1 MAQGDINS
9 NERNEAAQDEMLSAI
24 LQKLGANTSAG
35 VSPPAQGTVS
45 EPRGHGDQAF
55 RQRKGL

>member
-45 EPRGHGDQAF
+45 ESGPSASGGFVIR
-55 RQRKGL
+55 L